1 MNEISSCI
9 WNILE
14 ALCNVHVQYVCRSNI
29 FTILAE
35 TSCLGLAAEIS
46 DLSLFEEYIIP
57 NGHCQLGMSYHV
69 FMAPVFFSYTNTAIV
84 IFVVFVCGATK

>member
-1 MNEISSCI
+1 MKYLAVEHIRGI
-9 WNILE
+9 
-14 ALCNVHVQYVCRSNI
+14 VQCPRTVRI
-29 FTILAE
+29 FTKLAE

-69 FMAPVFFSYTNTAIV
+69 FMAPVFFLYTNTAIV